1 MNYTGKSANKS
12 ADDYSNI
19 KNSATLESVAIINC
33 ALNVP
38 LMLICITGNAL
49 VLATILRTPSI
60 HSTSMIMLSSLAVS
74 DLLVGAIVQPFF
86 IFVELKQPV
95 RYTYSLPEVIGYAVC
110 GVSLGTITAVSVDR
124 FLALHYHVRY
134 ATLVTKSRVRYVV
147 ASIWVAS
154 ALLSGLYFWND
165 LMYSF
170 FAAAITAICLV
181 LSAFSYIR
189 IYRIVRKHQLQLN
202 AQQRAVESLNAAGNK
217 TNASMVR
224 NAKSALNT
232 FVFDICMIICYSPM
246 YILLILDACYIAKWK
261 TEWNFATTLV
271 FKNSSMNPI
280 LYCWRLHELRT
291 AVLKTAK
298 QVLNLCRQ
306 ANLN

>member
-1 MNYTGKSANKS
+1 
-12 ADDYSNI
+12 
-19 KNSATLESVAIINC
+19 
-33 ALNVP
+33 
-38 LMLICITGNAL
+38 
-49 VLATILRTPSI
+49 
-60 HSTSMIMLSSLAVS
+60 MIMLSSLAVS
-74 DLLVGAIVQPFF
+74 DLLVGVIVQPFF
-86 IFVELKQPV
+86 ISVELKQPV

-181 LSAFSYIR
+181 FSSFSYIR

-246 YILLILDACYIAKWK
+246 YILLILDAFYIAKWK

-271 FKNSSMNPI
+271 FMNSSMNPI

-291 AVLKTAK
+291 AVLKTAR
-298 QVLNLCRQ
+298 QVLNLRRQ